1 MVSSE
6 NGKRQDLWLF
16 EDILCVDQR
25 TGFHI
30 FFLLCVGYACED
42 TVDNSDDILVRWH
55 NK

>member
-25 TGFHI
+25 AGFH
-30 FFLLCVGYACED
+30 FFSAVCWVCM
-42 TVDNSDDILVRWH
+42 
-55 NK
+55 